1 MEGGEKMAS
10 DVERN
15 VNMLYK
21 TADLQI
27 KTVTTVMS
35 VVKDLFEYLSKDN
48 DVRML
53 KKELNEKNSELQFFV
68 C

>member
-1 MEGGEKMAS
+1 MAS

-15 VNMLYK
+15 VNMLFK

-53 KKELNEKNSELQFFV
+53 KKELNEKIGNFNFLYANQNI
-68 C
+68 

>member
-1 MEGGEKMAS
+1 MAS

-15 VNMLYK
+15 VNMLFK

-53 KKELNEKNSELQFFV
+53 KKELNEKK
-68 C
+68 